1 MSSSTQVIFLANA
14 YSPHVTHWI
23 QVLARNLIHPVVFT
37 IHEKGVGSKIG
48 APVMLLLKN
57 YGWMPTTLRYIFA
70 GLYIRFFMGK
80 KSRLELFHAH
90 NTSGYGLMAYLS
102 GAPYILTTYGSEIFS
117 ANQKGWLYKAVI
129 RKILHKAIYITG
141 TTEAMAH
148 SLMYDFGVSRNK
160 ITIFSLGLEGPFV
173 YSKTMRQQERS
184 ALNVP
189 SDDTPI
195 FFANRRI
202 HPHYNVVPLV
212 RAFRTIY
219 AQQQKGLLLLLE
231 GDSDKQYLKL
241 VEQEMA
247 GCDAIKIIRGFIDQQ
262 QLCAY
267 LCASDFVVSI
277 PNSDQLSS
285 SILEAAA
292 CMNVPI
298 LSDIDAYDELFRVEG
313 SVRLMDLGERAIAEK
328 LFSLVTL
335 GHAEILAAK
344 NNFYKFCTDNYSAQ
358 VVDERISDLYK
369 LDQGRVS

>member
-1 MSSSTQVIFLANA
+1 MSNIIFLANS
-14 YSPHVTHWI
+14 YSPHVAHWI
-23 QVLARNLIHPVVFT
+23 DVLRRNSIYPEVFTVHNKGIGSKVDVPVV
-37 IHEKGVGSKIG
+37 V
-48 APVMLLLKN
+48 LLKN
-57 YGWMPTTLRYIFA
+57 YGWLPIMLRYILA
-70 GLYIRFFMGK
+70 GLHIRFFMEKGK
-80 KSRLELFHAH
+80 RPMIFHAH

-148 SLMYDFGVSRNK
+148 SLMHDFGISRNK

-267 LCASDFVVSI
+267 LCASDFVLSI

-298 LSDIDAYDELFRVEG
+298 LSDIDAYDKLFRVEG
-313 SVRLMDLGERAIAEK
+313 SVRLMDLDERAIAEK
-328 LFSLVTL
+328 LSNLVTL
-335 GHAEILAAK
+335 GHAEILPAK
-344 NNFYKFCTDNYSAQ
+344 NNFYRFCTDNYTTQ
-358 VVDERISDLYK
+358 VVDERISDLYR
-369 LDQGRVS
+369 LDQGRAS